1 MKEFMRVTNGQ
12 YGAVTGK
19 IGKKKDTDNT
29 LAWRKDTWELV
40 KADSIGIPYFHGKVR
55 EMPVVRLRNKK
66 TGQEAYF
73 ANFHNPA
80 STKRVGDQERFR
92 DEAMKRQI
100 ALVNKLTRET
110 GLPVFVVGD
119 MNEREEY
126 YNGMTKGAPM
136 VSADRP
142 KGGPAPKKP
151 GIDWIF
157 GSKGVTFTDY
167 VRDRGALV
175 QKTTDHPMIVSKARI
190 G

>member
-1 MKEFMRVTNGQ
+1 V
-12 YGAVTGK
+12 
-19 IGKKKDTDNT
+19 GKKKDPVNSI
-29 LAWRKDTWELV
+29 AWRKDTWELV
-40 KADSIGIPYFHGKVR
+40 KPGSIPIPYFHGKIHH
-55 EMPVVRLRNKK
+55 MPVVLLRNKH

-100 ALVNKLTRET
+100 AMVNKLTRET
-110 GLPVFVVGD
+110 GLPVFVTGD

-126 YNGMTKGAPM
+126 YHGMTKGAPM
-136 VSADRP
+136 VSADAP

-157 GSKGVTFTDY
+157 GTKGVTFTDY